1 MCGGKHGNGGPAL
14 EEGRPDLFMLGS
26 NLDAGYAD
34 QLQATAWHALCAQ
47 GVLGSQHYV
56 ESCAY
61 KLNTNQLT
69 RDSARWGGLMSVRG
83 PRHQAGQASL

>member
-47 GVLGSQHYV
+47 GVLGSP
-56 ESCAY
+56 
-61 KLNTNQLT
+61 N
-69 RDSARWGGLMSVRG
+69 
-83 PRHQAGQASL
+83 